1 MKKFLVMALLAVAS
15 SAGVQVAIGKPY
27 KIESDPSATYY
38 NLELGGSG
46 KLRTIVTKREGKSGT
61 SFAKREVDCAARTFR
76 YLGDGDSLDAM
87 KASKPSKPSPSMGP
101 LTERSISSYVAD
113 QACGTSR
120 NGK

>member
-1 MKKFLVMALLAVAS
+1 MKKFLVVALLAVAS
-15 SAGVQVAIGKPY
+15 SAGAQVAIGKPY

-38 NLELGGSG
+38 NLEMGGSG
-46 KLRTIVTKREGKSGT
+46 KLRTIVTRREGKSGT

-87 KASKPSKPSPSMGP
+87 KASKPSPSMGP

-113 QACGTSR
+113 QACGASR